1 MCLFFSLVEKQHG
14 PASVVSPEFDSP
26 DKIKWDSTIE
36 DNGEFGGTIA
46 VSEPASLKDSQEMGS
61 ETGIEVEK
69 QNALQDEL
77 NTPVKGN
84 TFASSANSPPEG
96 KLFLPSPDDNAT
108 ITTENAEDDRSTAS
122 PRTPRQ
128 DKQNFNMVDECL
140 QFWLVLKILEDQVT
154 IFFHRR

>member
-1 MCLFFSLVEKQHG
+1 MVENQHG
-14 PASVVSPEFDSP
+14 PASLVSPEFDSP
-26 DKIKWDSTIE
+26 DKTKWDSTIE
-36 DNGEFGGTIA
+36 DNDEFGGTIA
-46 VSEPASLKDSQEMGS
+46 VPEPASLKDSQEMGS

-69 QNALQDEL
+69 QNPLQDEL

-84 TFASSANSPPEG
+84 TFASSANSTPEG
-96 KLFLPSPDDNAT
+96 KLFLPSPDDNTT
-108 ITTENAEDDRSTAS
+108 ITAENAEDDRSTAS

-154 IFFHRR
+154 IFFHRRLFLFL

>member
-1 MCLFFSLVEKQHG
+1 MVEKQHG
-14 PASVVSPEFDSP
+14 AASLLSPEFDSP

-36 DNGEFGGTIA
+36 DNDEFGGTIA
-46 VSEPASLKDSQEMGS
+46 VPEPASLKDSQEMGS

-69 QNALQDEL
+69 QDPLQDEL
-77 NTPVKGN
+77 N
-84 TFASSANSPPEG
+84 TFASSANSTPEG
-96 KLFLPSPDDNAT
+96 KLLLPSPDDNTT
-108 ITTENAEDDRSTAS
+108 ITAENAEDDRSTAS